1 MLVARAC
8 AWSHY
13 TRCVNLIETLGVR
26 DRRPPGRNAGGEP
39 RGRGGRRRLRDA
51 GLEPRFHEFGLLGY
65 EAEEPELEIDGER
78 WDAGPCIYS
87 NPTGGTVE
95 GRVRR
100 LGTHSIGGFFLEADV
115 FAVEDERRHVSSPAC

>member
-1 MLVARAC
+1 MNLV
-8 AWSHY
+8 
-13 TRCVNLIETLGVR
+13 ETLGVEIGVR
-26 DRRPPGRNAGGEP
+26 QAGTPAAGRAAEAVADAFS
-39 RGRGGRRRLRDA
+39 DA

-87 NPTGGTVE
+87 NPTDGTVE

-100 LGTHSIGGFFLEADV
+100 LGTHSIGGFFPEADV
-115 FAVEDERRHVSSPAC
+115 FAV